1 MFRSVPYN
9 YHASKLSIA
18 STHACISPS
27 KASRAYSSGSSIAN
41 ALSEF
46 CEQRVFPNH
55 PLPYYS
61 QSAICNSQMWLHQY
75 CSSAGYNLHV
85 SISSYQSFLE
95 NVLKAFHPV
104 PTAIFI
110 ICYKLLPDFLSL
122 IFSLM
127 RVHKRG

>member
-9 YHASKLSIA
+9 YYTSKLSIA

-27 KASRAYSSGSSIAN
+27 KANRAYSNGSSIAN

-46 CEQRVFPNH
+46 CEQGVVSKH

-61 QSAICNSQMWLHQY
+61 QSAIYNSQMWLYQY
-75 CSSAGYNLHV
+75 CSFEGYSLHI
-85 SISSYQSFLE
+85 SISSYQSFHR

-110 ICYKLLPDFLSL
+110 ICYKLFQ
-122 IFSLM
+122 IFFPLFFPL
-127 RVHKRG
+127 